1 TAQDMSAIAQ
11 IYAWHVLHGIATFE
25 ETVPD
30 REQMLERFIH
40 ITTQGYPYI
49 VAEKDGEII
58 GYAYA
63 SSFRPRVAYRY
74 TVENAIYL
82 RHDLGRMGTGSRLLA
97 ELIRQCE
104 AGPWRQMIAV
114 IGNSANAASIGVHRK
129 AGFDLVGTLRAPV
142 LKRRQWVDPVM
153 MHRALSGGAR
163 TVQDMTSTARPPPP
177 PYARRP
183 AALRLHAR
191 DARPPGRQGICQ
203 GRDRAVPQP
212 AAQQ

>member
-1 TAQDMSAIAQ
+1 MTDFCRVRPATAQDITAIAQ

-25 ETVPD
+25 EIVPD
-30 REQMLERFIH
+30 LEQMLERFVH

-82 RHDLGRMGTGSRLLA
+82 RHDLGRMGAGSQLLA
-97 ELIRQCE
+97 ELIRLCE

-114 IGNSANAASIGVHRK
+114 IGNSANAASIAVHRK
-129 AGFDLVGTLRAPV
+129 AGFEMIGTLAATGF
-142 LKRRQWVDPVM
+142 KHGQWVDTVLM
-153 MHRALSGGAR
+153 QRALSGGAQ
-163 TVQDMTSTARPPPP
+163 TLPDTADTATSS
-177 PYARRP
+177 P
-183 AALRLHAR
+183 AA
-191 DARPPGRQGICQ
+191 
-203 GRDRAVPQP
+203 
-212 AAQQ
+212 

>member
-1 TAQDMSAIAQ
+1 MTDICRIRPATAQDMSAIAQ

-129 AGFDLVGTLRAPV
+129 AGFEMVGTLRATGF
-142 LKRRQWVDPVM
+142 KHGQWVDTVM
-153 MHRALSGGAR
+153 MQRALSGGAQ
-163 TVQDMTSTARPPPP
+163 TLPDMTSTAVPPPP
-177 PYARRP
+177 
-183 AALRLHAR
+183 
-191 DARPPGRQGICQ
+191 Q
-203 GRDRAVPQP
+203 
-212 AAQQ
+212 

>member
-1 TAQDMSAIAQ
+1 MTDFCRVRPATAQDITAIAQ

-25 ETVPD
+25 EIVPD
-30 REQMLERFIH
+30 QEQMLERFVH

-82 RHDLGRMGTGSRLLA
+82 RHDLGRMGAGSQLLA
-97 ELIRQCE
+97 ELIRLCE

-129 AGFDLVGTLRAPV
+129 AGFEMIGTLAATGF
-142 LKRRQWVDPVM
+142 KHGQWVDTVLM
-153 MHRALSGGAR
+153 QRALSGGAQ
-163 TVQDMTSTARPPPP
+163 TLPDTADT
-177 PYARRP
+177 AASSP
-183 AALRLHAR
+183 AA
-191 DARPPGRQGICQ
+191 
-203 GRDRAVPQP
+203 
-212 AAQQ
+212 

>member
-1 TAQDMSAIAQ
+1 MTDFCRVRPATAQDITAIAQ

-25 ETVPD
+25 EIVPD
-30 REQMLERFIH
+30 REQMLERFVH

-82 RHDLGRMGTGSRLLA
+82 RHDLGRMGAGSQLLA
-97 ELIRQCE
+97 ELIRLCE

-114 IGNSANAASIGVHRK
+114 IGNSANAASIAVHRK
-129 AGFDLVGTLRAPV
+129 AGFEMIGTLAATGF
-142 LKRRQWVDPVM
+142 KHGQWVDTVLM
-153 MHRALSGGAR
+153 QRALSGGAQ
-163 TVQDMTSTARPPPP
+163 TLPDTADTATSS
-177 PYARRP
+177 P
-183 AALRLHAR
+183 AA
-191 DARPPGRQGICQ
+191 
-203 GRDRAVPQP
+203 
-212 AAQQ
+212 

>member
-1 TAQDMSAIAQ
+1 MTDFCRVRPATAQDITAIAQ

-25 ETVPD
+25 EVVPD
-30 REQMLERFIH
+30 REQMLERFVH

-82 RHDLGRMGTGSRLLA
+82 RHDLGRMGAGSRLLA
-97 ELIRQCE
+97 ELIRLCE

-129 AGFDLVGTLRAPV
+129 AGFEMIGTLPATGF
-142 LKRRQWVDPVM
+142 KHGQWVDTVLM
-153 MHRALSGGAR
+153 QRALSGGAQTLPDTANTTAPSP
-163 TVQDMTSTARPPPP
+163 TV
-177 PYARRP
+177 
-183 AALRLHAR
+183 
-191 DARPPGRQGICQ
+191 
-203 GRDRAVPQP
+203 
-212 AAQQ
+212 